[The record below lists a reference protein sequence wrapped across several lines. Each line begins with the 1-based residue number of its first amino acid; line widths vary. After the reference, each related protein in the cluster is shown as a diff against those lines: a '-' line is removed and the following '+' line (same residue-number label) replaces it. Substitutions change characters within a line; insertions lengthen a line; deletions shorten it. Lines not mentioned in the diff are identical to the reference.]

1 MNAQPVQAVQAAFAP
16 MRAATSHTHSDE
28 RWSMGLAML
37 AAVLIPAY
45 FFLVPFYS
53 PEYVPIR
60 PWVWAVPG
68 LVCIVYLFAQFWALM
83 QSAGRS
89 DDIGMKD
96 IVVSLVAALSSF
108 GTLVGIVI
116 LWAENKL
123 YFGPFQA
130 MAVITVTLT
139 TFGELI
145 FTAWVR
151 YLVNRRYFSTVAPS
165 PN

>member
-1 MNAQPVQAVQAAFAP
+1 MNANPVEAAQASLTQSTTRFG
-16 MRAATSHTHSDE
+16 RRSDE
-28 RWSMGLAML
+28 GWSMGLALVAM
-37 AAVLIPAY
+37 VLIPSY

-53 PEYVPIR
+53 PQYVPIR

-68 LVCIVYLFAQFWALM
+68 MVCILYLFAQFWALM

-96 IVVSLVAALSSF
+96 IVVSLLAALSSF

-116 LWAENKL
+116 LWAEDRF

-130 MAVITVTLT
+130 MAVITVAPPPET
-139 TFGELI
+139 
-145 FTAWVR
+145 VR
-151 YLVNRRYFSTVAPS
+151 P
-165 PN
+165 